1 MKPLPPW
8 LICSEVQ
15 QPGYKLLHDLCR
27 NQIVLLLVA
36 VIKQEIEFF
45 QGL

>member
-8 LICSEVQ
+8 LICGGVQ

-27 NQIVLLLVA
+27 NQIVLPLVA
-36 VIKQEIEFF
+36 VIQHEPEFF
-45 QGL
+45 QSL